1 MRMINTVIV
10 ASLVLG
16 ASLALASSPF
26 ASSDEPH
33 GIVDL
38 DIAAPAKQIF
48 EGFFLEVDGT
58 NIVSGRQQL
67 LLRPGKHQIKIGAK
81 MDSYARGLSTTS
93 NRSKA
98 ENVVEIDIKEGVRY
112 SVAAKVDGEKSEW
125 KAIVTRENPI
135 AQ

>member
-1 MRMINTVIV
+1 MRIINAIIA

-16 ASLALASSPF
+16 SSLAIASSPY
-26 ASSDEPH
+26 ASSNESH

-48 EGFFLEVDGT
+48 EGFFLEVDDS
-58 NIVSGRQQL
+58 NIPSGRQQL
-67 LLRPGKHQIKIGAK
+67 LLKPGKHQIKIGAK
-81 MDSYARGLSTTS
+81 LDSFAGGLTRTS

-98 ENVVEIDIKEGVRY
+98 ENIVEIDVKEGVRY
-112 SVAAKVDGEKSEW
+112 SVAAKVEGDKSEW
-125 KAIVTRENPI
+125 KAIVTREKPI